1 MPARCSQPLG
11 VFPNPSFYKSDLR
24 DFHQNMKTTTGL
36 GLRILAE
43 GLLVRID
50 FARSEEESATVV
62 AIDQAF

>member
-1 MPARCSQPLG
+1 MVATHAFADSGRVAPH
-11 VFPNPSFYKSDLR
+11 FDLS
-24 DFHQNMKTTTGL
+24 DFHQNMKTTAGV